1 MCTSYTIHI
10 AHMVNT
16 GSLEWR
22 TYMYQPSAF
31 SPLLCT
37 CAHTDRGVIL
47 ELVGRPRYASKTQN
61 GDLEYLEKVWI
72 ETELSLM
79 ERKDARM
86 VI

>member
-1 MCTSYTIHI
+1 M
-10 AHMVNT
+10 
-16 GSLEWR
+16 
-22 TYMYQPSAF
+22 
-31 SPLLCT
+31 
-37 CAHTDRGVIL
+37 